1 MPELATIPSERPVVI
16 VVGTSARKSL
26 DVLTA
31 HLETIAWQQLPRN
44 VQLVPVYV
52 PDWLDPN
59 DPAAQY
65 LARWVKE
72 RDGHLLR
79 PAQPPQADF
88 EDTGTPTHQ
97 WTPNAMRRVG
107 ANKDLIL
114 AKAAQLRAEA
124 VWFVDADL
132 LLDRTTLWSLYHAH
146 APIVCG
152 VYWTRW
158 HATAPESP
166 PLPSG
171 PQVWLR
177 HPYELSGRGMEESEF
192 RLALA
197 QRALTPVAGQGACTL
212 VRKEV
217 WEAGVSFRPA
227 EGVSQEGMM
236 AGEDRH
242 FCIHAERR
250 HLPMLADPWP
260 DIFHLYHLPADL
272 AKAPAMRDRLGT
284 EHPASPVAGD
294 WVSLLLQPMEP
305 VPQPNG
311 QAVTIPVVPVRG
323 RLGALP
329 LLPDLE
335 AALST
340 MKRGEERI
348 LKAAC
353 GLDHPIPQYR
363 GVKRLFRVTL
373 LDCKPWGDPPVLEE
387 DRRG

>member
-1 MPELATIPSERPVVI
+1 MPDLATIPSERPIVI
-16 VVGTSARKSL
+16 VVGTSVRKSH
-26 DVLTA
+26 DVLKA
-31 HLETIAWQQLPRN
+31 HLDTIAWQQLPRN

-52 PDWLDPN
+52 PDWLDPD
-59 DPAAQY
+59 DPAAKY
-65 LARWVKE
+65 LAAWVKE
-72 RDGHLLR
+72 RNGHLLR

-88 EDTGTPTHQ
+88 QDTGLATHQ
-97 WTPNAMRRVG
+97 WTTNAMRRVG

-114 AKAAQLRAEA
+114 AKAAQLRADA

-132 LLDRTTLWSLYHAH
+132 LCDRTTLWSLYHAQ
-146 APIVCG
+146 APIACG

-158 HATAPESP
+158 HRTAPESR

-177 HPYELSGRGMEESEF
+177 HPYELSGRGMEEAEF
-192 RLALA
+192 RRALA
-197 QRALTPVAGQGACTL
+197 ERALTSVAGQGACTL

-250 HLPMLADPWP
+250 HIPMIADPWP
-260 DIFHLYHLPADL
+260 DIFHIYHLPDDL
-272 AKAPAMRDRLGT
+272 AKVPAMRERLGA
-284 EHPASPVAGD
+284 EHPRGPKIGD
-294 WVSLLLQPMEP
+294 WVSILLQPMEP

-311 QAVTIPVVPVRG
+311 QAATIPAYPARG
-323 RLGALP
+323 RLGGMP

-335 AALST
+335 AAIPT
-340 MKRGEERI
+340 MQRGEERI
-348 LKAAC
+348 VKAAC
-353 GLDHPIPQYR
+353 GLDNPIPQYR
-363 GVKRLFRVTL
+363 NQKRLFRITL
-373 LDCKPWGDPPVLEE
+373 LDCKPFGYPPVLEE
-387 DRRG
+387 DLHG